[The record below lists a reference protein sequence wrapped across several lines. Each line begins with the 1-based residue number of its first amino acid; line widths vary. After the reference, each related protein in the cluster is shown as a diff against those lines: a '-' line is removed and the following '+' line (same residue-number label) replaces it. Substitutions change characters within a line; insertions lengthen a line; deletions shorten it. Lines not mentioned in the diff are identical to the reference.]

1 MAKTQTDL
9 QRISV
14 IVPQNPF
21 VLGFDK
27 ATHCLCALDVD
38 QIMKWWPG
46 TPHVPHRKP
55 DKVRAIQR
63 SLDWKRIAHIAAYLL
78 QKDIFD
84 ASALINKYFR
94 EIYEPRKLEPGREWP
109 PRVNRVVTHEPSEYP
124 SFSNILIH
132 INGAHLDPRDIEQ
145 TEGAGFLVFDAND
158 RNLGFT
164 VIDGQHRVNGA
175 YLALCVR
182 REDQPDAR
190 WQIPAEVFLYLVKPV
205 GPPNIQAQIF
215 IDVNFHQKKVDR
227 SLVAD
232 LFPTTRAGRDP
243 ISARERAQDI
253 GRRLMLETGP
263 LVGMIQIPGIRYGV
277 QNVVTLA
284 TLVGAIEEVIPDLDL
299 AGLTDMNSQTEFF
312 AQILASWLD
321 ASGRRNEA
329 EDLQVPLDPQNVV
342 YQGRVLVSVLSLTPA
357 ALMYALKSNYPI
369 VSVRAGEALR
379 KWLRRVIAR
388 AGFMQRDRFI
398 GRDEFKEKGFLGSGG
413 IAKFRN
419 RLWAGTTMSV
429 RGMSDEAIEEK
440 AKAARDQARKFL
452 EGLKGSS

>member
-1 MAKTQTDL
+1 MAKTRTDL

-21 VLGFDK
+21 VRGFESV
-27 ATHCLCALDVD
+27 THCLCALDVD

-46 TPHVPHRKP
+46 TPHVPHRDP

-78 QKDIFD
+78 QKDIYD
-84 ASALINKYFR
+84 VSALINRYFR
-94 EIYEPRKLEPGREWP
+94 EVYEPRKLEPGREWP

-124 SFSNILIH
+124 SFSNVLVH
-132 INGAHLDPRDIEQ
+132 INGAHLEPKDVED

-164 VIDGQHRVNGA
+164 VIDGQHRINGA
-175 YLALCVR
+175 YLALCIR
-182 REDQPDAR
+182 REDEPGAR
-190 WQIPAEVFLYLVKPV
+190 WQIPAEVFLGLDEPG
-205 GPPNIQAQIF
+205 GPPKIQAQIF

-243 ISARERAQDI
+243 VSVRERAQDI

-263 LVGMIQIPGIRYGV
+263 LVGMIQIPGIKYGV
-277 QNVVTLA
+277 KNVVALA
-284 TLVGAIEEVIPDLDL
+284 TLVGAIEDVIPDLDL
-299 AGLTDMNSQTEFF
+299 AGLTDINSQTEFL
-312 AQILASWLD
+312 AQVLASWLD
-321 ASGRRNEA
+321 ASGRRNEV
-329 EDLQVPLDPQNVV
+329 EDPRVPLDPQNVV

-357 ALMYALKSNYPI
+357 ALIHILKGDDPP
-369 VSVRAGEALR
+369 VSEKGGEALR
-379 KWLRRVIAR
+379 KWFRRVTVR
-388 AGFMQRDRFI
+388 AGFMRRGRFI
-398 GRDEFKEKGFLGSGG
+398 DRDEFKEKGFLGSGG

-419 RLWAGTTMSV
+419 RLWAGTKVSV
-429 RGMSDEAIEEK
+429 RGLSDEVIEER
-440 AKAARDQARKFL
+440 AKAARSQVRRFL
-452 EGLKGSS
+452 EDVER

>member
-1 MAKTQTDL
+1 
-9 QRISV
+9 
-14 IVPQNPF
+14 
-21 VLGFDK
+21 
-27 ATHCLCALDVD
+27 
-38 QIMKWWPG
+38 
-46 TPHVPHRKP
+46 
-55 DKVRAIQR
+55 
-63 SLDWKRIAHIAAYLL
+63 
-78 QKDIFD
+78 
-84 ASALINKYFR
+84 
-94 EIYEPRKLEPGREWP
+94 
-109 PRVNRVVTHEPSEYP
+109 VNRVVTHEPSEYP

-190 WQIPAEVFLYLVKPV
+190 WQIPAEVFLDLDEPG
-205 GPPNIQAQIF
+205 GPPKIQAQIF

-379 KWLRRVIAR
+379 KWLRRVMAR